1 MVDNELMK
9 DGSGYNDPTAY
20 AAIKNIEGEDPNAA
34 LMEYAKE
41 YEKYQKLVGCI
52 LRICELS
59 DFHLE
64 ERLVLKDK
72 KTGRIYR

>member
-1 MVDNELMK
+1 MFDNELMRN
-9 DGSGYNDPTAY
+9 GSGYVDPTAY
-20 AAIKNIEGEDPNAA
+20 EAIRNIEEENRHKDPD
-34 LMEYAKE
+34 

-72 KTGRIYR
+72 KTGKIYR